1 VEDGGT
7 ERALALAGRALAR
20 RDHSLQAIRTRLD
33 AAGVRSDEA
42 ERALEALTRIG
53 LIDDARLAH
62 TLATSLAERGLG
74 DEAILARLEAD
85 GIGVED
91 RRAAVGALDAEERR
105 AVVVA
110 RRESGR
116 PRPRLVALLARRGFG
131 EEAVEVAVASLDALP
146 RPEVP

>member
-1 VEDGGT
+1 MEDGGT
-7 ERALALAGRALAR
+7 ERALAVAGQALAR
-20 RDHSLQAIRTRLD
+20 RDYSLQALKTRLD
-33 AAGVRSDEA
+33 AAGVRSPEA
-42 ERALEALTRIG
+42 ERALEALARTG

-62 TLATSLAERGLG
+62 RLATSLAERGLG

-91 RRAAVGALDAEERR
+91 RRAAVGALEAEERR
-105 AVVVA
+105 AMVVA
-110 RRESGR
+110 QRESGR

-131 EEAVEVAVASLDALP
+131 EQAVEAAVASLDALP

>member
-7 ERALALAGRALAR
+7 ERALAVAGQALAR
-20 RDHSLQAIRTRLD
+20 RDYSLQALKTRLD
-33 AAGVRSDEA
+33 AAGVRSAET
-42 ERALEALTRIG
+42 ERALEALVRTG

-62 TLATSLAERGLG
+62 KLATSLAERGLG

-91 RRAAVGALDAEERR
+91 RRAAVGALEAEERR
-105 AVVVA
+105 ARVVA
-110 RRESGR
+110 QRESGR
-116 PRPRLVALLARRGFG
+116 SRPRLLALLARRGFG
-131 EEAVEVAVASLDALP
+131 EQAVEAAMASLDALR